1 MKEAYAVRRTV
12 PPSAEIEARIEQ
24 LLAVGV
30 GASPRETLSE
40 LARLGARLIIQ
51 RAVEDEFDA
60 WLGRA
65 RYARRPREERE
76 ERGEETG
83 LRNGFRPR
91 RLQTAEGEL
100 EFEIPQIGQAAETFA
115 SKLFPRTPKL
125 VRTEP
130 LKALVIGAFVRG
142 LSMRDVESL
151 CEQAGLGKLSR
162 TTASRM
168 CEELKERFAA
178 FQRRDLYDIHLV
190 ALFLDATFI
199 AVRPDGPKE
208 GVQVAWG
215 FTEQGE
221 RVLLAVALGMRE
233 SFEDWQ
239 TLGRDLISRG
249 LGAPMLIVADGAP
262 GLTKAIEQ
270 CWPASDRQRCC
281 VHRARNLYAK
291 LPDRE
296 RERVKH
302 AYWRALDEAISEPDA
317 KQRLAALSAQ
327 LDAEGYTSAARCLT
341 EDLDALVV
349 HLRYPLRH
357 RRRWRSTNL
366 LERSLGEVKRRTKVM
381 GRFPGEAS
389 CLTLV
394 WAVLDLLIAHQ
405 TNGIHFNALDQQR
418 LKRARYHGTE
428 QTLPEEV
435 TAA

>member
-1 MKEAYAVRRTV
+1 VRRTV
-12 PPSAEIEARIEQ
+12 PPSAEIEARIDQ

-30 GASPRETLSE
+30 GENPRESLSE

-65 RYARRPREERE
+65 RYERRPDSQ
-76 ERGEETG
+76 RGLRNYDAG

-91 RLQTAEGEL
+91 RVQTAEGEL
-100 EFEIPQIGQAAETFA
+100 AIEIPQVREAAETFA

-125 VRTEP
+125 LRTEP

-151 CEQAGLGKLSR
+151 CEQAGLGKLSKS
-162 TTASRM
+162 TASRI
-168 CEELKERFAA
+168 CEELKERFEA
-178 FQRRDLYDIHLV
+178 FKRRDLYEVRLV

-199 AVRPDGPKE
+199 SVRPSGPKE
-208 GVQVAWG
+208 GVLVAWG
-215 FTEQGE
+215 FTEDGE
-221 RVLLAVALGMRE
+221 RVLLEVMLGMRE

-239 TLGRDLISRG
+239 ALGRDLIARG

-262 GLTKAIEQ
+262 GLNKAIEQ

-291 LPDRE
+291 LPERE
-296 RERVKH
+296 RERIKH
-302 AYWRALDEAISEPDA
+302 AYWQALDDAINERDA
-317 KQRLAALSAQ
+317 RQRLQALVYELDKAGFTAAAK
-327 LDAEGYTSAARCLT
+327 CLAD
-341 EDLDALVV
+341 DLDALVV

-381 GRFPGEAS
+381 GRFPGEDS

-394 WAVLDLLIAHQ
+394 WAVLDLLITHQ
-405 TNGIHFNALDQQR
+405 TNGIRFTELDRQR
-418 LKRARYHGTE
+418 LNRARYHE
-428 QTLPEEV
+428 PDHPIPEEV

>member
-1 MKEAYAVRRTV
+1 ML
-12 PPSAEIEARIEQ
+12 S
-24 LLAVGV
+24 VGV
-30 GASPRETLSE
+30 GENPRESLSE
-40 LARLGARLIIQ
+40 LAKLGARLIIQ

-65 RYARRPREERE
+65 RYERRPDDQRLEF
-76 ERGEETG
+76 GEEGG

-91 RLQTAEGEL
+91 TVQTAEGEL
-100 EFEIPQIGQAAETFA
+100 CIEIPQVRQAAETFA

-125 VRTEP
+125 LRTEP

-151 CEQAGLGKLSR
+151 CEQAGLGKLSKA
-162 TTASRM
+162 TASRM
-168 CEELKERFAA
+168 CEELKERFER
-178 FQRRDLYDIHLV
+178 FRRRDLYEIRLT

-215 FTEQGE
+215 FTEAGE
-221 RVLLAVALGMRE
+221 RVLLAVSLGMRE

-239 TLGRDLISRG
+239 ALGRDLISRG

-262 GLTKAIEQ
+262 GLIKAIEQ

-281 VHRARNLYAK
+281 VHKARNLYAK
-291 LPDRE
+291 IPDRE
-296 RERVKH
+296 RDRIKQ
-302 AYWRALDEAISEPDA
+302 AYWQALDDAISETDA
-317 KQRLAALSAQ
+317 KHRLQALVTQ
-327 LDAEGYTSAARCLT
+327 LDKEGFTAAARCLA
-341 EDLDALVV
+341 EDFDALVV
-349 HLRYPLRH
+349 HLRLPVRH

-381 GRFPGEAS
+381 GRFPGETS

-394 WAVLDLLIAHQ
+394 WAVLDLLITHQ
-405 TNGIHFNALDQQR
+405 TNGIRFSQLDYQR
-418 LKRARYHGTE
+418 LKRARYEGTE
-428 QTLPEEV
+428 QTIPEEV